1 MDEPERFP
9 GTALRVDDG
18 TTPVIRCRVCATKGV
33 WKKQAAGAA
42 GVTGKTISRAQ
53 NGADDTRN
61 PGLPSEKAESA
72 VHPPPFPAACHH
84 DNLAPSFTTGTAM
97 KPEIRIASWLLASVF
112 VVMAGYRLWHAF
124 HGVPTANATLVFSAG
139 ELLLGIAIAAGW
151 RLRAMALLGALLMLV
166 DAVLSYRFWI
176 LQGNAQATQLLH
188 FMKNIGLVG
197 GLFLLS
203 SLVVGKRR

>member
-1 MDEPERFP
+1 
-9 GTALRVDDG
+9 
-18 TTPVIRCRVCATKGV
+18 
-33 WKKQAAGAA
+33 
-42 GVTGKTISRAQ
+42 VTGKTISRAQ
-53 NGADDTRN
+53 NEADDTRN
-61 PGLPSEKAESA
+61 RGREPDWLNPAFTGR
-72 VHPPPFPAACHH
+72 PFPAACRHA
-84 DNLAPSFTTGTAM
+84 NLAPSVTTGTAM

-112 VVMAGYRLWHAF
+112 VVMGGYRLWHAF
-124 HGVPTANATLVFSAG
+124 QGAPTANSTLVLSAG

-166 DAVLSYRFWI
+166 DAVLSHRFWT

-203 SLVVGKRR
+203 TVVTGKRR

>member
-1 MDEPERFP
+1 
-9 GTALRVDDG
+9 
-18 TTPVIRCRVCATKGV
+18 
-33 WKKQAAGAA
+33 
-42 GVTGKTISRAQ
+42 VTGKTISRAQ
-53 NGADDTRN
+53 NEADDTRN
-61 PGLPSEKAESA
+61 RGREPDWLNPAFTGR
-72 VHPPPFPAACHH
+72 PFPAACRHA
-84 DNLAPSFTTGTAM
+84 NLAPSVTTGTAM

-112 VVMAGYRLWHAF
+112 VVMGGYRLWHAF
-124 HGVPTANATLVFSAG
+124 QGVPTANSTLVLSAG

-166 DAVLSYRFWI
+166 DAVLSHRFWT

-203 SLVVGKRR
+203 TVVTGKRR

>member
-33 WKKQAAGAA
+33 WKKQAAEAA

-53 NGADDTRN
+53 NETDDTRN
-61 PGLPSEKAESA
+61 RGREPGRLNPAFTGR
-72 VHPPPFPAACHH
+72 PFPAASRHA
-84 DNLAPSFTTGTAM
+84 NLAHSLATGTAM

-112 VVMAGYRLWHAF
+112 VVMGGYRLWHAF
-124 HGVPTANATLVFSAG
+124 QGVPTANSTLVLSAG
-139 ELLLGIAIAAGW
+139 ELLLGVAIAAAW
-151 RLRAMALLGALLMLV
+151 RLRAMALLGALLMLA
-166 DAVLSYRFWI
+166 DALLSHPFWKF
-176 LQGNAQATQLLH
+176 GGGAQSVHLLH
-188 FMKNIGLVG
+188 FMKNMGLAG

-203 SLVVGKRR
+203 SLTVGKRR